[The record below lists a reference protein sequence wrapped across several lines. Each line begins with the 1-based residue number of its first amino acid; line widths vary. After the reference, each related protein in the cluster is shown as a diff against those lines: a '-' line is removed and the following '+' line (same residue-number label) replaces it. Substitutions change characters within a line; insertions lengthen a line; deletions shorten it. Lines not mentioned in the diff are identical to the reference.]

1 MGRYYNGDIEGKF
14 WFGTQSSND
23 SLEDEVL
30 PGIEDCRKELG
41 HWEKRLAKYFKE
53 KNGYNYI
60 TMAKELTDKY
70 NQNINQEELEGML
83 TIYARLGLGIQIRDW
98 MVANPG
104 ENLNFEAET

>member
-1 MGRYYNGDIEGKF
+1 
-14 WFGTQSSND
+14 
-23 SLEDEVL
+23 
-30 PGIEDCRKELG
+30 
-41 HWEKRLAKYFKE
+41 
-53 KNGYNYI
+53 
-60 TMAKELTDKY
+60 MAKELTNKY